1 MIIALILLVIGFAV
15 LLLGA
20 DWLVKGASSLAKRF
34 NVPEIVIGLT
44 VVAFGTSTPELC
56 VNIIS
61 NLKGAT
67 DICFGDPIGSNIFNI
82 LLVLGFTVLICP
94 INVKRGTIWKEI
106 PFSLLAAVIVMLL
119 ANDAW
124 FHLGGVD
131 RLSRWDSLIMLLVF
145 GVFLLYTWQLTKKG
159 EVEVS
164 DVKVYSM
171 LITIGAM
178 IAGLGGLVLGGKIVV
193 TQAVAIA
200 ESIGISQK
208 IIGLTIVA
216 AGTSLPELA
225 TSITAALKKHPDIA
239 IGNVVG
245 SNIFNILLILGT
257 SSMIRPL
264 PYKPSF
270 NTDFYM
276 LFIIT
281 TILFVFM
288 FIHTRNRL
296 NRWQGG
302 GFILIYIIYVMFF
315 LK

>member
-1 MIIALILLVIGFAV
+1 MLISVVLLICGFAI

-20 DWLVKGASSLAKRF
+20 DWLVKGASSLAKKF

-61 NLKGAT
+61 NLNGAT
-67 DICFGDPIGSNIFNI
+67 ELCFGDPIGSNIFNI
-82 LLVLGFTVLICP
+82 LIVLGLTVLICP
-94 INVKRGTIWKEI
+94 IGVKKATIWKEI
-106 PFSLLAAVIVMLL
+106 PFSLLAALIVMLL

-124 FHLGGVD
+124 FRTSAVNRLG
-131 RLSRWDSLIMLLVF
+131 RLDSLIMLLIF
-145 GVFLLYTWQLTKKG
+145 GIFLLYTRHLTKKG
-159 EVEVS
+159 DVEVS
-164 DVKVYSM
+164 DVKVYS
-171 LITIGAM
+171 LFITIGA
-178 IAGLGGLVLGGKIVV
+178 IITGLGGLVLGGKIVV

-200 ESIGISQK
+200 NMLKIDQK

-245 SNIFNILLILGT
+245 SNIFNILLILGA
-257 SSMIRPL
+257 SSMMAPL
-264 PYKPSF
+264 PYKTSF
-270 NTDFYM
+270 NFDFYM
-276 LFIIT
+276 VFFVTI
-281 TILFVFM
+281 ILFAYM
-288 FIHTRNRL
+288 FIHTKYRL

-302 GFILIYIIYVMFF
+302 LFVLIYIGYVASMVR
-315 LK
+315 